1 MIKYL
6 LNWRTIMN
14 KVEAKETTLRG
25 YLGIESDTGV
35 LTIPFSQRPYEWE
48 KPEIERLFNDLVSIH
63 LEEDN
68 THMLNFFTLSNEG
81 DAVKIFDGQQRT
93 ISTLLIV
100 GVFINKLKELKM
112 IKTSSQ
118 LYSRFI
124 RDVEYVSN
132 IDQDVKK
139 LIFDDKNVEEAFY
152 NIIIGNNEEYIY
164 SDDLAIKN
172 LAKGYQIVHDLLNK
186 FVDKNHLDGND
197 IRSIIDRILNQTQ
210 LIVIKTDTDELA
222 MAMFESLNNTGKQL
236 ENYYVL
242 KNDMVLALGEEATRL
257 KWQQIESNL
266 SNFDQ
271 SDFLTS
277 FATIRSGKTTKKNSL
292 VQIYKSVDKAD
303 QYAMLDLLDN
313 LTEASEKYLH
323 VRNPLQLQNFIKSE
337 EASDY
342 AEFRKLITNIELFI
356 KKQHYPL
363 ILALMMQDY
372 SLHETNRVISSLL
385 NLGIRNFYFK
395 ENRANTIESLIAEL
409 ATSVY
414 NSRIDV
420 EQIIENIRQNSI
432 ADVELED
439 AIRTKKIKTAS
450 SEKGLKF
457 ILRETYNFVDLNQEL
472 AIKDDLKQIQYEHI
486 LPKKPASNSEWLNS
500 FKLEEELENYTYKVG
515 NATLLIGKINS
526 SISNKDFVIKKDQYL
541 DSHIPENQRIAKL
554 SKWTS
559 SEIDERTDEIATKII
574 KYLNS
579 LIQ

>member
-1 MIKYL
+1 
-6 LNWRTIMN
+6 MN

-81 DAVKIFDGQQRT
+81 DSVKIFDGQQRT

-100 GVFINKLKELKM
+100 GSFINKLKEVNEEKAS
-112 IKTSSQ
+112 TQ

-132 IDQDVKK
+132 VDQDVKK
-139 LIFDDKNVEEAFY
+139 LIFDNKDVEDAFY
-152 NIIIGNNEEYIY
+152 SIILGNNEEYLS
-164 SDDLAIKN
+164 SDDIAIKN
-172 LAKGYQIVHDLLNK
+172 LAKGYQTVHDLLNK
-186 FVDKNHLDGND
+186 FAIKNILDGSD
-197 IRSIIDRILNQTQ
+197 LRSIIDRILNQTQ

-271 SDFLTS
+271 SDFLAS
-277 FATIRSGKTTKKNSL
+277 FATILYGKTTKKNSL
-292 VQIYKSVDKAD
+292 VQIYKVVDKTD
-303 QYAMLDLLDN
+303 QYAMLNLLDR
-313 LTEASEKYLH
+313 LSEASEKYLH
-323 VRNPLQLQNFIKSE
+323 VRNPLQLQSKIKPE
-337 EASDY
+337 DKDDY
-342 AEFRKLITNIELFI
+342 ASFRKLITNIELFI

-372 SLHETNRVISSLL
+372 GLSEINIVISSLL

-395 ENRANTIESLIAEL
+395 ENRANTIENLIAEL

-414 NSRIDV
+414 NEKIEVGRIID
-420 EQIIENIRQNSI
+420 EIRSNSI
-432 ADVELED
+432 GDADLAD
-439 AIRTKKIKTAS
+439 AIRSKKIKTAS

-457 ILRETYNFVDLNQEL
+457 ILRETYNHVDLNQEL

-486 LPKKPASNSEWLNS
+486 LPKKPATNSEWLNS
-500 FKLEEELENYTYKVG
+500 FKLEEELENYTYKIG
-515 NATLLIGKINS
+515 NATLLIGKINN
-526 SISNKDFVIKKDQYL
+526 SISNKDFVAKRDQYL
-541 DSHIPENQRIAKL
+541 DSHIPENQRIANL
-554 SKWTS
+554 PKWTTT
-559 SEIDERTDEIATKII
+559 EIDERTEVLAEKII
-574 KYLNS
+574 QYLNS
-579 LIQ
+579 LIS